1 MNEVI
6 KDGQII
12 YMHDDHDTLVAE
24 AEARVAADT
33 HVIPVLSDEEL
44 AEGIAAT
51 KRNEAVQY
59 LTSTDWYVSRK
70 AEAGTAIPTDILAL
84 RVQARIDANE

>member
-1 MNEVI
+1 MKEVI
-6 KDGQII
+6 KDGKII
-12 YMHDDHDTLVAE
+12 YLHDDYDNLVAE

-33 HVIPVLSDEEL
+33 HVVPVFSDEEL
-44 AEGIAAT
+44 AKGVAAT
-51 KRNEAVQY
+51 KQNEAHRY

>member
-1 MNEVI
+1 MKEII
-6 KDGQII
+6 KDGKII
-12 YMHDDHDTLVAE
+12 YLRDDYDNLVAE
-24 AEARVAADT
+24 AEARVAANT
-33 HVIPVLSDEEL
+33 HVIPVISDEAL
-44 AEGIAAT
+44 AEGVAAE
-51 KRNEAVQY
+51 KRNEAQQY